1 MATLISDTFALEA
14 AGVCKR
20 FGKVEALRDV
30 SLQVRPGEIFGLIG
44 PDGAGKTTLFRLIA
58 SLLLPSAGQ
67 VRLCGLDVTRDY
79 RKVRRLIGYM
89 PGRFSLYADLT
100 VRENLNFFAAAFG
113 TTFEA
118 NRHLVE
124 DIYCQ
129 IARFEDRRAGALS
142 GGMKQKLALC
152 CALIHK
158 PQVLLLDEPT
168 TGVDPVSRKE
178 FWGMLQNLRAEGG
191 LTILV
196 STPYMD
202 EASCCDR
209 IALMD
214 EGRVLLTDTPQGIVS
229 SCPDAYVAVS
239 GSDMH
244 GLLRDVRGLPC
255 VKSAFAFGSTHH
267 VRISPDTDAAAL
279 QQALRNLGYEDAV
292 AQAAQPDIEDCFMAL
307 AAK

>member
-1 MATLISDTFALEA
+1 MLLLGGKLVRHLHNEPPADAPAPQQLGRFP
-14 AGVCKR
+14 AGHVGLTV
-20 FGKVEALRDV
+20 GK
-30 SLQVRPGEIFGLIG
+30 GIG

-142 GGMKQKLALC
+142 GGMKQKLAL
-152 CALIHK
+152 AG
-158 PQVLLLDEPT
+158 T
-168 TGVDPVSRKE
+168 AAR
-178 FWGMLQNLRAEGG
+178 RA
-191 LTILV
+191 
-196 STPYMD
+196 D
-202 EASCCDR
+202 H
-209 IALMD
+209 
-214 EGRVLLTDTPQGIVS
+214 GR
-229 SCPDAYVAVS
+229 
-239 GSDMH
+239 
-244 GLLRDVRGLPC
+244 
-255 VKSAFAFGSTHH
+255 
-267 VRISPDTDAAAL
+267 
-279 QQALRNLGYEDAV
+279 
-292 AQAAQPDIEDCFMAL
+292 
-307 AAK
+307 

>member
-1 MATLISDTFALEA
+1 MATLISETLVLETS
-14 AGVCKR
+14 GVSKR
-20 FGKVEALRDV
+20 FGKVEALRDI
-30 SLQVRPGEIFGLIG
+30 SLKVRQGEIFGLIG

-58 SLLLPSAGQ
+58 SLLLPTAGQ
-67 VRLCGLDVTRDY
+67 VRLCGLNVTRDY

-100 VRENLNFFAAAFG
+100 VRDNLNFFAAAFG

-196 STPYMD
+196 STTYMD

-229 SCPDAYVAVS
+229 ACPDTFVAVS

-244 GLLRDVRGLPC
+244 GLLRDVRTLPG
-255 VKSAFAFGSTHH
+255 VKSAFAFGRTHH
-267 VRISPDTDAAAL
+267 VSVSPDTDAAAV
-279 QQALRNLGYEDAV
+279 QQALSILGYADAV
-292 AQAAQPDIEDCFMAL
+292 AEAVMPDIEDCFMTL
-307 AAK
+307 SAK

>member
-1 MATLISDTFALEA
+1 MATLISETLALEA
-14 AGVCKR
+14 SGVSKH
-20 FGKVEALRDV
+20 FGKVEALRDI
-30 SLQVRPGEIFGLIG
+30 SLKVRQGEIFGLIG

-58 SLLLPSAGQ
+58 SLLLPTAGQ
-67 VRLCGLDVTRDY
+67 LRLYGIDVESGY
-79 RKVRRLIGYM
+79 RKVRRIIGYM

-100 VRENLNFFAAAFG
+100 VEENLKFFASTFG
-113 TTFEA
+113 TSLEA

-129 IARFEDRRAGALS
+129 IARFKDRRAGALS

-178 FWGMLQNLRAEGG
+178 FWDMLQKLRSEGD
-191 LTILV
+191 LTIIV

-209 IALMD
+209 IALMN

-229 SCPDAYVAVS
+229 ACPDAYVAVS

-244 GLLRDVRGLPC
+244 GLLRDVRTLPG
-255 VKSAFAFGSTHH
+255 VKSAFAFGRTHH
-267 VRISPDTDAAAL
+267 VSVSPDTDAAAV
-279 QQALRNLGYEDAV
+279 QQALRSLGYADAV
-292 AQAAQPDIEDCFMAL
+292 AEAVMPDIEDCFMTL
-307 AAK
+307 SAK